1 MSNTPPAPSSPATP
15 SPYAR
20 FTGLAEW
27 RSALLAFLQQAA
39 SEKWPQLICCDSDFS
54 LWPWHDKEILAALE
68 NWSHRPNSFTIVA
81 GHYRHIEQ
89 NFPRF
94 IRWRQQWEHIISAH
108 AAAPVHKGS
117 LPSCIVAP
125 QHGAVQLIDPVRCR
139 GITVHEPNMVH
150 DLQLVLDEILLK
162 SSSAFPASTTGL

>member
-1 MSNTPPAPSSPATP
+1 MSDTTAALASSAPP

-20 FTGLAEW
+20 FSGLAEW
-27 RSALLAFLQQAA
+27 RAALLDFLQQAA
-39 SEKWPQLICCDSDFS
+39 AQKWPQLICCDADFS
-54 LWPWHDKEILAALE
+54 LWPWHDTEVLAALE

-89 NFPRF
+89 NFPRLV
-94 IRWRQQWEHIISAH
+94 RWRQQWEHIINAH

-125 QHGAVQLIDPVRCR
+125 GHAALQLIDPVRCR
-139 GITVHEPNMVH
+139 GISIHQPQAVP
-150 DLQLVLDEILLK
+150 DLQPVLNEIFLK
-162 SSSAFPASTTGL
+162 SPSAFPASTTGL

>member
-1 MSNTPPAPSSPATP
+1 MDNTAPSTAI

-20 FTGLAEW
+20 FNGLAEW
-27 RSALLAFLQQAA
+27 RAALLAFLQRAA
-39 SEKWPQLICCDSDFS
+39 AEKWPELIFCDSDFS
-54 LWPWHDKEILAALE
+54 LWPLNDSEILAALD
-68 NWSHRPNSFTIVA
+68 NWSHRPYSCTIIA
-81 GHYRHIEQ
+81 ADYRHIEQ

-117 LPSCIVAP
+117 LPSCALAP
-125 QHGAVQLIDPVRCR
+125 RHAALQMVDPVRCR
-139 GITVHEPNMVH
+139 GISVHEPNMVH

-162 SSSAFPASTTGL
+162 SSSAFSASTTGL

>member
-1 MSNTPPAPSSPATP
+1 MSAAAPNPA
-15 SPYAR
+15 SPYTR
-20 FTGLAEW
+20 FSGLAEW
-27 RSALLAFLQQAA
+27 RSALLAFLQRAA
-39 SEKWPQLICCDSDFS
+39 AEKWPQLIFCDSDFS
-54 LWPWHDKEILAALE
+54 LWPLGDSEILAALE

-117 LPSCIVAP
+117 LPSCVLAP
-125 QHGAVQLIDPVRCR
+125 QHAALQLIDPVRCR
-139 GITVHEPNMVH
+139 GITVHEANMVH

-162 SSSAFPASTTGL
+162 SSSAFSASTTGL